1 MQAPMRLAAALLLG
15 VLGIHPASAQADT
28 VFVTNELDD
37 TVSVVD
43 GEALKVVDT
52 IAVGRRPRG
61 IEASPDGR
69 RIYVALG
76 DDDRFD
82 VIDVASRKV
91 VDTLPSGPDPE
102 RFAVSPDGARLY
114 VANENDNV
122 VTMLDIAAKK
132 IVGEAQ
138 VGIEPEGMAVSPDGK
153 TLVCTSETT
162 SMAHFID
169 PQTGELGDNI
179 LVDTR
184 PRVARFT
191 PDARQVWVS
200 SELRGSLTVLDSTSH
215 DTVRRIDFAA
225 PGVPQ
230 ELIQAVGIMI
240 TRDHKRAFVALGPS
254 ARVAEVDAQTYKV
267 LHYHLVGQRVW
278 NLAFSPDER
287 RLYTTNGNSNDIS
300 VLDLDADRVVKSLG
314 VGRAPWGVV
323 AVP

>member
-1 MQAPMRLAAALLLG
+1 MKYVAALFLATLG
-15 VLGIHPASAQADT
+15 VHSQPVRADT
-28 VFVTNELDD
+28 VFVSNEQDD

-43 GEALKVVDT
+43 GQALKVLDT
-52 IAVGRRPRG
+52 IPVGRRPRG

-114 VANENDNV
+114 IANENDNV
-122 VTMLDIAAKK
+122 VTMLDIATRK

-153 TLVCTSETT
+153 TVVCTSETT

-169 PQTGELGDNI
+169 PQTGDLSDNI

-191 PDARQVWVS
+191 PDGRQVWVS
-200 SELRGSLTVLDSTSH
+200 SELRGSLTVLDSASH
-215 DTVRRIDFAA
+215 DTVKRIDFAA

-230 ELIQAVGIMI
+230 ELVQAVGIAI
-240 TRDHKRAFVALGPS
+240 TRDGKRAFVALGPS
-254 ARVAEVDAQTYKV
+254 ARVAEIDAQTYAV
-267 LHYHLVGQRVW
+267 QRYHLVGQRVW

-300 VLDLDADRVVKSLG
+300 VLDLAADRVVKSLG

>member
-1 MQAPMRLAAALLLG
+1 MKFGTAIVLLIV
-15 VLGIHPASAQADT
+15 VLHADPVRADT
-28 VFVTNELDD
+28 VFVSNEQDD
-37 TVSVVD
+37 TVSVIN
-43 GEALKVVDT
+43 GETLKVVAT
-52 IAVGRRPRG
+52 IAVGQRPRG
-61 IEASPDGR
+61 IEASRDGR

-114 VANENDNV
+114 IANENDNV
-122 VTMLDIAAKK
+122 VTILDIAAKK
-132 IVGEAQ
+132 LVGEVQ

-153 TLVCTSETT
+153 QVVCTSETT

-169 PQTGELGDNI
+169 TATGELSDNI

-191 PDARQVWVS
+191 RDGRRVWVS
-200 SELRGSLTVLDSTSH
+200 SELRGSVRVLDSTSH
-215 DTVRRIDFAA
+215 DVVQRIDFSA

-230 ELIQAVGIMI
+230 ELIQAVGVAI
-240 TRDHKRAFVALGPS
+240 TRDGKRAFVALGPS
-254 ARVAEVDAQTYKV
+254 ARVAEVDGESFKV
-267 LHYHLVGQRVW
+267 LRYHLVGQRVW
-278 NLAFSPDER
+278 NLAFSPDEH

-300 VLDLDADRVVKSLG
+300 VLDLAADRVVKSLG
-314 VGRAPWGVV
+314 VGWAPWGVV

>member
-1 MQAPMRLAAALLLG
+1 MKLVLALLLAA
-15 VLGIHPASAQADT
+15 VSFRAAAARADT
-28 VFVTNELDD
+28 VFVSNEQDD
-37 TVSVVD
+37 TVSVID
-43 GEALKVVDT
+43 GESLKLVGT
-52 IAVGRRPRG
+52 IPVGRRPRG

-69 RIYVALG
+69 QIYVALG

-82 VIDVASRKV
+82 VIDVAARKV
-91 VDTLPSGPDPE
+91 TDTLPSGPDPE
-102 RFAVSPDGARLY
+102 RFAVSPNGTRLY

-122 VTMLDIAAKK
+122 VTILDIAAKK
-132 IVGEAQ
+132 IVGEVQ

-153 TLVCTSETT
+153 LVVCTSETT

-169 PQTGELGDNI
+169 VATGDLSDNI

-191 PDARQVWVS
+191 PDGRRVWVS
-200 SELRGSLTVLDSTSH
+200 SELRGSVTVLDSASH
-215 DTVRRIDFAA
+215 NTVQRIDFAA

-230 ELIQAVGIMI
+230 ELIQAVGVLI
-240 TRDHKRAFVALGPS
+240 TRDGKRAFVALGPA

-267 LHYHLVGQRVW
+267 LRYHLVGQRVW
-278 NLAFSPDER
+278 NLAFSPDQR

-300 VLDLDADRVVKSLG
+300 VLDLAADRVVKSLG

>member
-1 MQAPMRLAAALLLG
+1 MKLAAAFVL
-15 VLGIHPASAQADT
+15 VALGIRSPAACADT
-28 VFVTNELDD
+28 VFVSNEQDD

-52 IAVGRRPRG
+52 ITVGRRPRG

-69 RIYVALG
+69 RVYVALG

-82 VIDVASRKV
+82 VIDVASHKV
-91 VDTLPSGPDPE
+91 VDTLPSGLDPE
-102 RFAVSPDGARLY
+102 RFTVSPDGARLY
-114 VANENDNV
+114 IANENDNV
-122 VTMLDIAAKK
+122 VSMLDIATKK

-153 TLVCTSETT
+153 TVVCTSETT

-169 PQTGELGDNI
+169 PQTGDVGDNV

-191 PDARQVWVS
+191 PDGKQVWVS

-215 DTVRRIDFAA
+215 DMVQRIDFAA

-230 ELIQAVGIMI
+230 ELVQAVGIAI
-240 TRDHKRAFVALGPS
+240 THDGKRAFVALGPS
-254 ARVAEVDAQTYKV
+254 ARVAEIDAQNYKV
-267 LHYHLVGQRVW
+267 LRYHLVGQRVW

-287 RLYTTNGNSNDIS
+287 RLYTTNGNSNDLS
-300 VLDLDADRVVKSLG
+300 VLDLAADRVVKSLG